1 MINWPIEQPTLASEN
16 SAASINLRPL
26 VEGDID
32 AIFEACQDPTI
43 SAFTRVPY
51 PYEREMAEDFVRE
64 SNIAYRNHVSISF
77 AIEVQGSKSQ
87 GKSLAHDS
95 QFQGSSSAREI
106 SAGSHFAG
114 TIGLHSLQLGDHMA
128 EVGYWIAKDFRGQG
142 ICTIALKMLADFSL
156 DVMGFRRL
164 EALADFDNAASQ
176 KVMESAG
183 FHRDALLKNR
193 ATKRDGR
200 QIDMALYSM
209 ARG

>member
-16 SAASINLRPL
+16 SVGTLCLRPL
-26 VEGDID
+26 AEGDIE
-32 AIFEACQDPTI
+32 AIFQACQDPTI

-51 PYEREMAEDFVRE
+51 PYDFEMAEDFVRE
-64 SNIAYRNHVSISF
+64 SSVAYRNHVSISF
-77 AIEVQGSKSQ
+77 AIEVR
-87 GKSLAHDS
+87 DN
-95 QFQGSSSAREI
+95 QFQGTPASGENST
-106 SAGSHFAG
+106 GSHFAG

-128 EVGYWIAKDFRGQG
+128 EVGYWIAKDFRGKG
-142 ICTIALKMLADFSL
+142 ICTNALKMLADFSF

-200 QIDMALYSM
+200 QIDMALYSIS
-209 ARG
+209 RD